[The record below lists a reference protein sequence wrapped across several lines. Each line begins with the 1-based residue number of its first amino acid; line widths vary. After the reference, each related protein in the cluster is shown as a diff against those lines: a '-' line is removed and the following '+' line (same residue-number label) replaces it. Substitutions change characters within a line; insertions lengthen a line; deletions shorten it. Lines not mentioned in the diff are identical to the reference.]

1 MKLII
6 RVIFFLTIALKLST
20 PSYSFYD
27 IYGDMNFLYDGEFT
41 GKVIV
46 SSKFFN
52 YTNTNA
58 QFNFNYSLTTRSEFT
73 EGEQLVVDWRFF
85 PIVTKSLPAI
95 FVDLWNSYLGAL
107 TKKIIY
113 TVKLPSD
120 HFLVFDKKGKRMP
133 LGYFFEILLPIID
146 IEKNQYH
153 QRYGLDIVSK
163 LKTDHLSLEITG
175 WDFLKNTRSLDAEPL
190 ILLETN
196 MQLISE
202 IYSNYSKK
210 QNQKTPTI
218 FWMQH
223 ANIFQVNEYKQVQ
236 NEAVLTGMYFL
247 ETGKKQ
253 LSKAI
258 VIGKMSVEVPYE
270 YQNFKMP
277 FTIQLE
283 GQFDVKLRDRAK
295 MLILDDKNTSNKIQ
309 LNTDNN
315 IDRNTY

>member
-6 RVIFFLTIALKLST
+6 KAIFFLTIGLKLST

-27 IYGDMNFLYDGEFT
+27 IYGDILFLYDVEFT

-52 YTNTNA
+52 YTNTDA
-58 QFNFNYSLTTRSEFT
+58 QFDVNYSLVTRSEFT
-73 EGEQLVVDWRFF
+73 VGEQLVVDWKFS
-85 PIVTKSLPAI
+85 PITTTSLPTI
-95 FVDLWNSYLGAL
+95 FVDLWNFYLEEQ

-120 HFLVFDKKGKRMP
+120 HFLVFDKKGKRLS

-146 IEKNQYH
+146 TEKNQYH
-153 QRYGLDIVSK
+153 QKYALDITDE
-163 LKTDHLSLEITG
+163 LKTDYLSLDITG
-175 WDFLKNTRSLDAEPL
+175 WDFFKTIRSLDAEPL

-196 MQLISE
+196 MQLINE
-202 IYSNYSKK
+202 IYSNYAEK
-210 QNQKTPTI
+210 QNKDTPTI

-223 ANIFQVNEYKQVQ
+223 VNMFQVNEYKQVQ
-236 NEAVLTGMYFL
+236 NEAVFTGMYFL
-247 ETGKKQ
+247 ETNKKQ

-258 VIGKMSVEVPYE
+258 VMGKMSVEIPYQ
-270 YQNFKMP
+270 YQNFKVP

-283 GQFDVKLRDRAK
+283 GKFDINLRDRTKNPTVAV
-295 MLILDDKNTSNKIQ
+295 KNTSNSIQ
-309 LNTDNN
+309 
-315 IDRNTY
+315 